1 MLKKVLV
8 GSFLVSMTI
17 VPFSMAT
24 SEEAPINGTVE
35 SKCSIFT
42 ETQGVYGTPLA
53 SRLSTAPADGGVQP
67 IIRFDVALADAF
79 KGRISYPTSF
89 SSSPSL
95 PDTQAFTGDVE
106 VSTVSDVGMADYDT
120 DKIEFDNTHEYDL
133 TVAGTT
139 RFKVSSQ
146 MDYGDTKALPAGNY
160 TALVTAEC
168 IAK

>member
-1 MLKKVLV
+1 MLKRVLL
-8 GSFLVSMTI
+8 GSFLLSTA
-17 VPFSMAT
+17 AT
-24 SEEAPINGTVE
+24 VALAETAPITGTVE
-35 SKCSIFT
+35 SKCVIFT
-42 ETQGVYGTPLA
+42 ETNGVYASPLA
-53 SRLSTAPADGGVQP
+53 SRLTTSPTDGGVQP

-79 KGRISYPTSF
+79 LGRISYPTSF

-95 PDTQAFTGDVE
+95 PDTTTFTGDVE

-146 MDYGDTKALPAGNY
+146 MDYGDTKALPAGTY
-160 TALVTAEC
+160 TAIVNAEC

>member
-1 MLKKVLV
+1 MLKKVLA

-24 SEEAPINGTVE
+24 SEEAPITGTVE
-35 SKCSIFT
+35 SKCTIFT
-42 ETQGVYGTPLA
+42 ETNGVYA
-53 SRLSTAPADGGVQP
+53 SPIASQLTTDPSDGGVQP
-67 IIRFDVALADAF
+67 IIRFDVALADSF
-79 KGRISYPTSF
+79 LGRISYPTSF

-95 PDTQAFTGDVE
+95 PDTQDFSGNVE
-106 VSTVSDVGMADYDT
+106 VETVSDVGMADYDT
-120 DKIEFDNTHEYDL
+120 DKITFNNTHEYDL

-139 RFKVSSQ
+139 RFKVSSE

-160 TALVTAEC
+160 TAIVTAEC